1 MSALLTAYEGLS
13 RPALEALQ
21 LRRLQALLARLW
33 RDSAFY
39 RAKLEEAGLGPE
51 PVDSLEAFRARVPF
65 SDKRDFLAD
74 QEALPPFGAR
84 LAVDRSRVALINLTG
99 GTSGQGQEVYG
110 RTQADVQ
117 TLGYLHA
124 LPWYR
129 AGLRPGHTVLNCV
142 PTGGMTTGGWGPGE
156 GIRILGAT
164 ALTPPAALDT
174 EARIDLMLRFR
185 PLHFIYASTNYL
197 HRLTEA
203 LTARGLLP
211 REAFPELVGVF
222 IAAEGY
228 PAAWAERVQELWGCP
243 LHEGYGSTQCVG
255 FAAGTGPAG
264 CLGPKGTRGAMQLF
278 EWMTLCEV
286 LDPESGRPVASGEEG
301 ELVVTNLTV
310 EASPVLRFRTG
321 DRVRFIAGADCGSAL
336 DAIQCGGIG
345 RYDDMMKIRG
355 NNVWPDAVDATV
367 FAFAE
372 VSEYVGRVFTGSAG
386 RTEVEITV
394 ALKEA
399 ALEQT
404 GCAESGERL
413 AAAIGAAVKQRT
425 NVAMRVR
432 FAAREELPEFTYK
445 ARRWSDERQAGYRL

>member
-1 MSALLTAYEGLS
+1 MSALLSTYEDLDRS
-13 RPALEALQ
+13 RLEALQ
-21 LRRLQALLARLW
+21 LRRLQAQLQRLW
-33 RDSAFY
+33 RDSGYY
-39 RAKLEEAGLGPE
+39 RRKLEEAGVRPE
-51 PVDSLEAFRARVPF
+51 EIDSLEAFRARVPF

-74 QEALPPFGAR
+74 QERQPPFGER
-84 LAVDRSRVALINLTG
+84 LAVDRSQVALINLTG

-110 RTQADVQ
+110 RTQADVH

-164 ALTPPAALDT
+164 ALNPPANLGT

-203 LTARGLLP
+203 LDARGLTP
-211 REAFPELVGVF
+211 RDAFPDLVGIF

-228 PAAWAERVQELWGCP
+228 PAAWAERIQELWGCT

-255 FAAGTGPAG
+255 FAAGTGSAG
-264 CLGPKGTRGAMQLF
+264 CLAADGGRGAMQLF

-286 LDPESGRPVASGEEG
+286 LDPETGRPVASGAEG

-310 EASPVLRFRTG
+310 EASPVVRFRTG
-321 DRVRFIAGADCGSAL
+321 DRVRFLAGKDVGSQL

-355 NNVWPDAVDATV
+355 NNIWPDVVDTV
-367 FAFAE
+367 VFSFAE
-372 VSEYVGRVFTGSAG
+372 VSEYVGRVFTDNDGK
-386 RTEVEITV
+386 TEVELTV
-394 ALKEA
+394 ALKQ
-399 ALEQT
+399 EQG
-404 GCAESGERL
+404 GCERL
-413 AAAIGAAVKQRT
+413 VAAIGSAVRERT

-432 FAAREELPEFTYK
+432 LAARSELPEFTYK

>member
-1 MSALLTAYEGLS
+1 MSALLSTYEGLD
-13 RPALEALQ
+13 RPALQALQ
-21 LRRLQALLARLW
+21 LGRVRAQLQRLQ
-33 RDSAFY
+33 RDSGFY
-39 RAKLEEAGLGPE
+39 RRKLEQAGVLPDRI
-51 PVDSLEAFRARVPF
+51 DSLEAFRERVPF
-65 SDKRDFLAD
+65 SDKRDFLED
-74 QEALPPFGAR
+74 QERCPPFGER
-84 LAVDRSRVALINLTG
+84 LSVPRSEVALINLTG

-129 AGLRPGHTVLNCV
+129 AGLRPGHSVLNCV

-164 ALTPPAALDT
+164 ALNPPANLGS

-185 PLHFIYASTNYL
+185 PIHFIYASTNYL

-203 LTARGLLP
+203 LDARGLVP
-211 REAFPELVGVF
+211 RDAFPDLVAVF

-228 PAAWAERVQELWGCP
+228 PAAWAERAQELWGCS

-255 FAAGTGPAG
+255 FAAGTGAPG
-264 CLGPKGTRGAMQLF
+264 CVGPGGGRGAMQLF

-286 LDPESGRPVASGEEG
+286 LDPETGQPVASGEEG

-310 EASPVLRFRTG
+310 EASPVIRFRTG
-321 DRVRFIAGADCGSAL
+321 DRVRYLAASDLGCSL
-336 DAIQCGGIG
+336 DAIECGGIG

-355 NNVWPDAVDATV
+355 NNVWPDAVDAVV

-372 VSEYVGRVFTGSAG
+372 VSEYVGRVFTAGDG
-386 RTEVEITV
+386 RTEVELTV
-394 ALKEA
+394 ALKE
-399 ALEQT
+399 EH
-404 GCAESGERL
+404 CASGGERL
-413 AAAIGAAVKQRT
+413 AAAIGEAVRERT
-425 NVAMRVR
+425 NVAMRVSLAER
-432 FAAREELPEFTYK
+432 AALPEFTYK
-445 ARRWSDERQAGYRL
+445 ARRWSDDRQSGYRL